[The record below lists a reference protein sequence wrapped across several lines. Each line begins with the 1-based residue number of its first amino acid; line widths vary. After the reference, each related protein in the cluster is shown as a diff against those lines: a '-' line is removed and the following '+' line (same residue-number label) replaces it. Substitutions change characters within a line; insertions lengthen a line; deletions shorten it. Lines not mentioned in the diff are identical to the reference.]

1 MKSYP
6 ELYSEAGE
14 AVSRQMKEGA
24 IPHAA
29 YPRPM
34 LVRDSYLCLNGVWD
48 FSVTTD
54 KEAPTFDLKINL
66 PFVPESLLSGIN
78 ERFDEE
84 SVLWYRREFCLPE
97 GFMKSRLILHI
108 GACDSEV
115 EALVNGVSVGRHVG
129 GYEAFSF
136 DITDALTEKNIIV
149 FRVTDRLSRG
159 VLPYGKQRHKRGG
172 MWYTPISGIWQTVWL
187 ESLPERAIE
196 SLSVKTEGTSVTV
209 SVEGVDGGEL
219 RVRTPSGEITAP
231 IDGGKA
237 VVDIEEPR
245 FWSPHDPYLYHYEV
259 SAGEDRVRSYFA
271 FRSIS
276 VEERS
281 DGVCRLYLNG
291 KPIFLNGVLDQGYFS
306 DGIYTPAAPECYTED
321 ILAMKR
327 LGLNTLRKHI
337 KVEPQIFYSECDRLG
352 MIVIQDMVQNGRY
365 SFLRDTALPTVGL
378 IRRSDARLHRDPETR
393 AAFVRGMEQTV
404 RALEGHPSVC
414 VWTIFNEGWGQ
425 FCADEM
431 YVKLKEL
438 DSTRPIDSTSGWFHN
453 SLSDFESRHIYFKP
467 IKLKKSTERPIL
479 LSEFGGYCLRVD
491 GHLFGDGNYGY
502 RRMRDGEE
510 FCREM
515 TRLYNE
521 EVLPAVPLGLCGAI
535 CTQISDVEDETN
547 GFLTY
552 DRRVTKLPDGFFED
566 FNKRISEI
574 LEK

>member
-48 FSVTTD
+48 FCVTSE
-54 KEAPTFDLKINL
+54 KEAPSFDRKINI

-78 ERFDEE
+78 ERFNEE
-84 SVLWYRREFCLPE
+84 STLWYRREFCLPE
-97 GFMKSRLILHI
+97 GFMRSRLILHV

-115 EALVNGVSVGRHVG
+115 ELLVNGVSVGRHVG

-187 ESLPERAIE
+187 ESLPERAVE
-196 SLSVKTEGTSVTV
+196 SLSVKTLGGEVTV
-209 SVEGVDGGEL
+209 SVEGVDSGEI
-219 RVRTPSGEITAP
+219 RARTPSGDLTAP

-237 VVDIEEPR
+237 IINIENPR
-245 FWSPHDPYLYHYEV
+245 LWSPDDPYLYHYEV
-259 SAGEDRVRSYFA
+259 TAGEDRVRSYFA

-276 VEERS
+276 IEERS
-281 DGVCRLYLNG
+281 DGVRRLYLNG

-306 DGIYTPAAPECYTED
+306 DGIFTPAAPECYTED

-378 IRRSDARLHRDPETR
+378 IRRSDVRLHRDPETR

-431 YVKLKEL
+431 YAKLKEL
-438 DSTRPIDSTSGWFHN
+438 DPTRPIDSTSGWFGRN
-453 SLSDFESRHIYFKP
+453 LSDFESRHIYFKP
-467 IKLKKSTERPIL
+467 IRLKQSTRPIL

-521 EVLPAVPLGLCGAI
+521 EVLPAVSLGLCGAI
-535 CTQISDVEDETN
+535 CTQLSDVEDETN

-552 DRRVTKLPDGFFED
+552 DRRVAKLPDGFFED